1 VKSVVLFAAYFTFSL
16 FGLFLF
22 KANSS
27 SLSVLVNRDG
37 FSLRISFLAA
47 LGLIF
52 YIGSFLLWLVIIKDR
67 GLSLTVP
74 FMSGVVVI
82 ATAVGGVVLFHE
94 KLNPLQIFGIAC
106 IVGGIVLTNYTG
118 K

>member
-1 VKSVVLFAAYFTFSL
+1 VLFAIYFTFSL
-16 FGLFLF
+16 SGLFLF

-27 SLSVLVNRDG
+27 SLSVLVNREG

-52 YIGSFLLWLVIIKDR
+52 YIGSFLLWLVIIKNR
-67 GLSLTVP
+67 GLSLTIP
-74 FMSGVVVI
+74 FLSGVIVI

-94 KLNPLQIFGIAC
+94 KLSPLQIFGIAC
-106 IVGGIVLTNYTG
+106 IVGGIILTNYTG